1 MNRAP
6 VLVIGIGNPS
16 RGDDA
21 LGPAVVARLEELLAP
36 EVSGGQVET
45 LVDFQ
50 LQIEHTLDI
59 AGRDKV
65 FIVDAS
71 VSAAGPLAIGRIAP
85 SDAPSPFSH
94 AMSPADLLGVYERTF
109 GPAPPVWAVAVRGRT
124 FELGDPLGE
133 EALAHVEPAAK
144 AIVAEVRAP
153 RESGARMTVKGTVQ
167 GVGFRPWVV
176 AQATRLG
183 LSGTVHNT
191 HDGVVLEAWGSDAAL
206 AELRRLVA
214 ESPPAGASVE
224 SLAVEATTSTS
235 PSPGFRIAPSTS
247 GPPTGGLEGAPRLAI
262 PPDVATCD
270 ACLAEVED
278 PDDRRYRYAFTS
290 CAACGPRLAIARG
303 LPFDRARTTMRD
315 FPLCVACR
323 AEYESPEDRRFHA
336 QTIACPACGPRL
348 SLVRGDGVAVDG
360 PPPLEAATRML
371 REGHTLA
378 VMGIGAFHLVA
389 DATDSRAVA
398 SVRAAKAREE
408 KPFAVLVESLAW
420 ATRLGEVD
428 AVAAGALGS
437 AARPVVLVP
446 RVPSAVVPE
455 VFGPSEKIGL
465 MLPSTPLHHLLVR
478 GVGRPLVMTSGNPT
492 GGPAIVDVDEALR
505 RLGPKVGALL
515 LHDRPIAR
523 RVEDSV
529 VASTPRGLRVVRR
542 SRGYAPRAIR
552 LRVAAPEPIVAYGAH
567 DRACACVVVGDR
579 AYCTPHLGDTSYVEG
594 ERAFE
599 HDLAGFEDLL
609 GVRPAVVAHDLHPD
623 YTTTRLA
630 LRRSARVHV
639 GVQHHVAHVR
649 AVMAEHGLDEPVI
662 GVAFDGTGFGP
673 DGTLWGGEI
682 LTVDGAHEHRVATF
696 RPLGLP
702 GGERAIRDVAKVAYA
717 ALVDAFGDAEAK
729 ALAPRFQAF
738 SRLPDGTLARLSILL
753 GLDGTP
759 RARGLGRLFDAVG
772 ALVTGLSVASFDGH
786 VAARLEDVAAP
797 GAHLPYPITLPST
810 LTKNELSAPSAEIDP
825 RPTVRAVV
833 TDLLDGVS
841 PGTVSARFHA
851 TIAYAT
857 STVAELARGSFGFR
871 RVVLSGGAFMNR
883 ILEEDVR
890 RRLADDLVS
899 SAVSVPTNDGGI
911 ALGQA
916 HAAVLALTTNPA
928 YGEG

>member
-1 MNRAP
+1 M
-6 VLVIGIGNPS
+6 LVIGIGNPS

-21 LGPAVVARLEELLAP
+21 LGPAVVARLEELLRA
-36 EVSGGQVET
+36 ELAGGQVET

-71 VSAAGPLAIGRIAP
+71 VSAADPLAIGRVAAN
-85 SDAPSPFSH
+85 DAPSPFSH

-109 GPAPPVWAVAVRGRT
+109 GPAPPVWTVAVRGRT
-124 FELGDPLGE
+124 FELGAPIGD
-133 EALAHVEPAAK
+133 EALAHVEPAAR
-144 AIVAEVRAP
+144 AIVAEVRASGE
-153 RESGARMTVKGTVQ
+153 RGARLTVRGTVQ

-183 LSGTVHNT
+183 LSGNVHNT
-191 HDGVVLEAWGSDAAL
+191 HDGVVLEAWGGEAAL
-206 AELRRLVA
+206 TELERLVTEA
-214 ESPPAGASVE
+214 PPAGSSVE
-224 SLAVEATTSTS
+224 SLLVETTTSTS
-235 PSPGFRIAPSTS
+235 PSPGFRIAPST
-247 GPPTGGLEGAPRLAI
+247 GGVPGAPRVVSI

-270 ACLAEVED
+270 ACLAEVDD
-278 PDDRRYRYAFTS
+278 PEGRRYRYAFTS
-290 CAACGPRLAIARG
+290 CAACGPRLAIAQG

-315 FPLCVACR
+315 FPLCVDCR
-323 AEYESPEDRRFHA
+323 AEYESPQDRRFHA

-348 SLVRGDGVAVDG
+348 SLVRGDGAAVDG
-360 PPPLEAATRML
+360 PPLETATRML
-371 REGHTLA
+371 REGHSLA

-420 ATRLGEVD
+420 ASRLGEVD
-428 AVAAGALGS
+428 PVAAGALES

-446 RVPSAVVPE
+446 RRPSAIVPE

-492 GGPAIVDVDEALR
+492 GGPAIVDLDEALR
-505 RLGPKVGALL
+505 RLGPKVDALL
-515 LHDRPIAR
+515 VHDRPIAR

-542 SRGYAPRAIR
+542 SRGYAPHAIR

-630 LRRSARVHV
+630 LRRGARLHV

-649 AVMAEHGLDEPVI
+649 AVMAEHGLDEPVV
-662 GVAFDGTGFGP
+662 GVALDGTGFGP
-673 DGTLWGGEI
+673 DGTLWGAEI
-682 LTVDGAHEHRVATF
+682 LTLDGAREHRVATF

-702 GGERAIRDVAKVAYA
+702 GGERAIRDVAKVAYG
-717 ALVDAFGDAEAK
+717 ALVDAFGDAEAR
-729 ALAPRFQAF
+729 ALSRRFPAF
-738 SRLPDGTLARLSILL
+738 SRLSDDTLARLSILL
-753 GLDGTP
+753 GLDATP

-810 LTKNELSAPSAEIDP
+810 LTKNELSAPSDEIDP

-851 TIAYAT
+851 TITHAA
-857 STVAELARGSFGFR
+857 STVAELARGTLGFR

-883 ILEEDVR
+883 ILEEGVR
-890 RRLADDLVS
+890 RRLGEGLVS

-916 HAAVLALTTNPA
+916 HAAVLALVTNPA
-928 YGEG
+928 YGES

>member
-1 MNRAP
+1 MTRAP

-21 LGPAVVARLEELLAP
+21 LGPAVVGRLEELLRA
-36 EVSGGQVET
+36 ELAGGQVET

-59 AGRDKV
+59 SGRDKV

-71 VSAAGPLAIGRIAP
+71 VSAAGPFAIGRVAAN
-85 SDAPSPFSH
+85 DAPSPFSH
-94 AMSPADLLGVYERTF
+94 AMSPAELLGVYERTF

-124 FELGDPLGE
+124 FELGAPIGD
-133 EALAHVEPAAK
+133 EALAHVEPAAR
-144 AIVAEVRAP
+144 AIVAEVRATGD
-153 RESGARMTVKGTVQ
+153 RGARLTVRGTVQ

-191 HDGVVLEAWGSDAAL
+191 LDGVVLEAWGSEAGL
-206 AELRRLVA
+206 TELGRLVTEA
-214 ESPPAGASVE
+214 PPAGASVE
-224 SLAVEATTSTS
+224 SLVVEATTSIS
-235 PSPGFRIAPSTS
+235 PGSGFRIAPSTCEA
-247 GPPTGGLEGAPRLAI
+247 PTGGVEGATRVAI

-270 ACLAEVED
+270 ACLAEVDD
-278 PDDRRYRYAFTS
+278 PRDRRYRYPFTS

-303 LPFDRARTTMRD
+303 LPFDRARTTMCD

-348 SLVRGDGVAVDG
+348 SLVHGDGAAVSG
-360 PPPLEAATRML
+360 SPLEAATQML

-420 ATRLGEVD
+420 ASRLGEVD
-428 AVAAGALGS
+428 AVAAGALES
-437 AARPVVLVP
+437 PARPVVLVP
-446 RVPSAVVPE
+446 RRPSAIVPE

-505 RLGPKVGALL
+505 RLGPKVDALL
-515 LHDRPIAR
+515 VHDRPIAR

-542 SRGYAPRAIR
+542 SRGYAPHAIR

-630 LRRSARVHV
+630 LRRGARLHV

-649 AVMAEHGLDEPVI
+649 AVMAEHGLDEPVV

-682 LTVDGAHEHRVATF
+682 LTLDGLRERRVATF

-702 GGERAIRDVAKVAYA
+702 GGERAIRDVAKVAYT
-717 ALVDAFGDAEAK
+717 ALVDAFGDAEAR
-729 ALAPRFQAF
+729 ALSRRFPAF
-738 SRLPDGTLARLSILL
+738 SRLSDDTLARLSILL
-753 GLDGTP
+753 GLDATP

-810 LTKNELSAPSAEIDP
+810 LTENELSTTAAEIDP

-833 TDLLDGVS
+833 ADLLDGAS
-841 PGTVSARFHA
+841 PSTVAARFHA
-851 TIAYAT
+851 TIAYAA
-857 STVAELARGSFGFR
+857 STIAELARATFGFR

-883 ILEEDVR
+883 LLEDGIR
-890 RRLADDLVS
+890 HRLGEGLVS

-916 HAAVLALTTNPA
+916 HAAVLALVTNPA
-928 YGEG
+928 YGES

>member
-1 MNRAP
+1 MTRAP

-21 LGPAVVARLEELLAP
+21 LGPAVVARLEELLRA
-36 EVSGGQVET
+36 ELAGGQVET

-59 AGRDKV
+59 SGRDKV

-71 VSAAGPLAIGRIAP
+71 VGAASPLAIGRVAAN
-85 SDAPSPFSH
+85 DTPSPFSH
-94 AMSPADLLGVYERTF
+94 AMSPAELLGVYERTF

-124 FELGDPLGE
+124 FELGAPIGD
-133 EALAHVEPAAK
+133 EALAHVEPAAR
-144 AIVAEVRAP
+144 AIVAEVRATGD
-153 RESGARMTVKGTVQ
+153 RGARLTVRGTVQ

-191 HDGVVLEAWGSDAAL
+191 LDGVVLEAWGSEAGL
-206 AELRRLVA
+206 TELGRLVTEA
-214 ESPPAGASVE
+214 PPAGASVE
-224 SLAVEATTSTS
+224 SLMVEATTSIS
-235 PSPGFRIAPSTS
+235 PGSGFRIAPSTCEAS
-247 GPPTGGLEGAPRLAI
+247 TGGVESAPRLAI

-270 ACLAEVED
+270 ACLAEVDD
-278 PDDRRYRYAFTS
+278 PSDRRYRYAFTS

-303 LPFDRARTTMRD
+303 LPFDRARTTMCD

-348 SLVRGDGVAVDG
+348 SLVHGDGAAVSG
-360 PPPLEAATRML
+360 SPLETATRML

-389 DATDSRAVA
+389 DATDARAVA

-420 ATRLGEVD
+420 ASRLGEVD
-428 AVAAGALGS
+428 AVAAGALVS
-437 AARPVVLVP
+437 PARPVVLVP
-446 RVPSAVVPE
+446 RRPSAIVPE

-505 RLGPKVGALL
+505 RLGPKVDALL
-515 LHDRPIAR
+515 VHDRPIAR

-542 SRGYAPRAIR
+542 SRGYAPHAIR

-630 LRRSARVHV
+630 LRRGARLHV

-649 AVMAEHGLDEPVI
+649 AVMAEHGLDEPVV

-682 LTVDGAHEHRVATF
+682 LTLDGLRERRVATF

-717 ALVDAFGDAEAK
+717 ALVDAFGDAEAR
-729 ALAPRFQAF
+729 ALSRRFPAF
-738 SRLPDGTLARLSILL
+738 YRLSDDTLARLSILL
-753 GLDGTP
+753 GLDATP

-786 VAARLEDVAAP
+786 VAARLEDAAAP

-810 LTKNELSAPSAEIDP
+810 LTENELSATAAEIDP

-833 TDLLDGVS
+833 TDLLDGAS
-841 PGTVSARFHA
+841 PSTVSARFHA
-851 TIAYAT
+851 TIAHAA
-857 STVAELARGSFGFR
+857 STIAELARATFGFR

-883 ILEEDVR
+883 LLEDGIR
-890 RRLADDLVS
+890 HRLGEGLVS

-916 HAAVLALTTNPA
+916 HAAVLALVTNPA
-928 YGEG
+928 YGES

>member
-1 MNRAP
+1 VTRAP

-21 LGPAVVARLEELLAP
+21 LGPAVVERLEELLRA
-36 EVSGGQVET
+36 ELAGGQVET

-59 AGRDKV
+59 SGRDKV

-71 VSAAGPLAIGRIAP
+71 VSAAGPFAIGRVAAN
-85 SDAPSPFSH
+85 DAPSPFSH
-94 AMSPADLLGVYERTF
+94 AMSPAELLGVYERTF

-124 FELGDPLGE
+124 FELGAPIGD
-133 EALAHVEPAAK
+133 EALAHVEPAAR
-144 AIVAEVRAP
+144 AIVAEVRATGD
-153 RESGARMTVKGTVQ
+153 RGARLTVRGTVQ

-191 HDGVVLEAWGSDAAL
+191 LDGVVLEAWGSEAGL
-206 AELRRLVA
+206 TELGRLVTEA
-214 ESPPAGASVE
+214 PPAGASVE
-224 SLAVEATTSTS
+224 SLVVEATTSIS
-235 PSPGFRIAPSTS
+235 PGSGFRIAPSTCEA
-247 GPPTGGLEGAPRLAI
+247 PTGGVEGATRVAI

-270 ACLAEVED
+270 ACLAEVDD
-278 PDDRRYRYAFTS
+278 PRDRRYRYPFTS

-303 LPFDRARTTMRD
+303 LPFDRARTTMCD

-348 SLVRGDGVAVDG
+348 SLVHGDGAAVSG
-360 PPPLEAATRML
+360 SPLEAATQML

-420 ATRLGEVD
+420 ASRLGEVD
-428 AVAAGALGS
+428 AVAAGALES
-437 AARPVVLVP
+437 PARPVVLVP
-446 RVPSAVVPE
+446 RRPSAIVPE

-505 RLGPKVGALL
+505 RLGPKVDALL
-515 LHDRPIAR
+515 VHDRPIAR

-542 SRGYAPRAIR
+542 SRGYAPHAIR

-630 LRRSARVHV
+630 LRRGARLHV

-649 AVMAEHGLDEPVI
+649 AVMAEHGLDEPVV

-682 LTVDGAHEHRVATF
+682 LTLDGLRERRVATF

-702 GGERAIRDVAKVAYA
+702 GGERAIRDVAKVAYT
-717 ALVDAFGDAEAK
+717 ALVDAFGDAEAR
-729 ALAPRFQAF
+729 ALSRRFPAF
-738 SRLPDGTLARLSILL
+738 SRLSDDTLARLSILL
-753 GLDGTP
+753 GLDATP

-810 LTKNELSAPSAEIDP
+810 LTENELSTTAAEIDP

-833 TDLLDGVS
+833 ADLLDGAS
-841 PGTVSARFHA
+841 PSTVAARFHA
-851 TIAYAT
+851 TIAYAA
-857 STVAELARGSFGFR
+857 STIAELARATFGFR

-883 ILEEDVR
+883 LLEDGIR
-890 RRLADDLVS
+890 HRLGEGLVS

-916 HAAVLALTTNPA
+916 HAAVLALVTNPA
-928 YGEG
+928 YGES

>member
-1 MNRAP
+1 MTRAP

-21 LGPAVVARLEELLAP
+21 LGPAVVARLEELLRA
-36 EVSGGQVET
+36 ELAGGQVET

-59 AGRDKV
+59 SGRDKV

-71 VSAAGPLAIGRIAP
+71 VSAASPLAIGRVAAN
-85 SDAPSPFSH
+85 DAPSPFSH
-94 AMSPADLLGVYERTF
+94 AMSPAELLGVYERTF

-124 FELGDPLGE
+124 FELGAPIGD
-133 EALAHVEPAAK
+133 EALAHVEPAAR
-144 AIVAEVRAP
+144 AIVAEVRATGD
-153 RESGARMTVKGTVQ
+153 RGARLTVRGTVQ

-191 HDGVVLEAWGSDAAL
+191 LDGVVLEAWGSEAGL
-206 AELRRLVA
+206 TELGRLVTEA
-214 ESPPAGASVE
+214 PPAGASVE
-224 SLAVEATTSTS
+224 SLMVEATTSIS
-235 PSPGFRIAPSTS
+235 PGSGFRIAPSTCEA
-247 GPPTGGLEGAPRLAI
+247 PTGGVESAPRLAI

-270 ACLAEVED
+270 ACLAEVDD
-278 PDDRRYRYAFTS
+278 PSDRRYRYAFTS

-303 LPFDRARTTMRD
+303 LPFDRARTTMCD

-348 SLVRGDGVAVDG
+348 SLVHGDGAAASG
-360 PPPLEAATRML
+360 SPLETATRML

-389 DATDSRAVA
+389 DATDARAVA

-420 ATRLGEVD
+420 ASRLGEVD
-428 AVAAGALGS
+428 AVAAGALES
-437 AARPVVLVP
+437 PARPVVLVP
-446 RVPSAVVPE
+446 RRPSAIVPE

-505 RLGPKVGALL
+505 RLGPKVDALL
-515 LHDRPIAR
+515 VHDRPIAR

-542 SRGYAPRAIR
+542 SRGYAPHAIR

-630 LRRSARVHV
+630 LRRGARLHV

-649 AVMAEHGLDEPVI
+649 AVMAEHGLDEPVV

-682 LTVDGAHEHRVATF
+682 LTLDGLRERRVATF

-717 ALVDAFGDAEAK
+717 ALVDAFGDAEAR
-729 ALAPRFQAF
+729 ALSRRFPAF
-738 SRLPDGTLARLSILL
+738 SRLSDDTLARLSILL
-753 GLDGTP
+753 GLDATP

-810 LTKNELSAPSAEIDP
+810 LTENELSATAAEIDP

-833 TDLLDGVS
+833 ADLLDGAS
-841 PGTVSARFHA
+841 PSTVSARFHA
-851 TIAYAT
+851 TIAHAA
-857 STVAELARGSFGFR
+857 STIAELARATFGVR
-871 RVVLSGGAFMNR
+871 RVVLSGGAFVNR
-883 ILEEDVR
+883 LLEDGIR
-890 RRLADDLVS
+890 HRLGEGLVS

-916 HAAVLALTTNPA
+916 HAAVLALVTNPA
-928 YGEG
+928 YGES

>member
-1 MNRAP
+1 MTRAP

-21 LGPAVVARLEELLAP
+21 LGPAVVGRLEELLRA
-36 EVSGGQVET
+36 ELAGGQVET

-59 AGRDKV
+59 SGRDKV

-71 VSAAGPLAIGRIAP
+71 VSAAGPFAIGRVAAN
-85 SDAPSPFSH
+85 DAPSPFSH
-94 AMSPADLLGVYERTF
+94 AMSPAELLGVYERTF

-124 FELGDPLGE
+124 FELGAPIGD
-133 EALAHVEPAAK
+133 EALAHVEPAAR
-144 AIVAEVRAP
+144 AIVAEVRATGD
-153 RESGARMTVKGTVQ
+153 RGARLTVRGTVQ

-191 HDGVVLEAWGSDAAL
+191 LDGVVLEAWGSEAGL
-206 AELRRLVA
+206 TELGRLVTEA
-214 ESPPAGASVE
+214 PPAGASVE
-224 SLAVEATTSTS
+224 SLVVEATTSIS
-235 PSPGFRIAPSTS
+235 PSPGFRIAPSTCEA
-247 GPPTGGLEGAPRLAI
+247 PTGGVEGATRVAI

-270 ACLAEVED
+270 ACLAEVDD
-278 PDDRRYRYAFTS
+278 PRDRRYCYPFTS
-290 CAACGPRLAIARG
+290 CAACGPRLAVARG
-303 LPFDRARTTMRD
+303 LPFDRARTTMCD

-348 SLVRGDGVAVDG
+348 SLVHGDGAAVSG
-360 PPPLEAATRML
+360 SPLETATRML

-420 ATRLGEVD
+420 ASRLGEVD
-428 AVAAGALGS
+428 AVAAGALES
-437 AARPVVLVP
+437 PARPVVLVP
-446 RVPSAVVPE
+446 RRPSAIVPE

-505 RLGPKVGALL
+505 RLGPKVDALL
-515 LHDRPIAR
+515 VHDRPIAR

-542 SRGYAPRAIR
+542 SRGYAPHAIR

-630 LRRSARVHV
+630 LRRGARLHV

-649 AVMAEHGLDEPVI
+649 AVMAEHGLDEPVV

-682 LTVDGAHEHRVATF
+682 LTLDGLRERRVATF

-729 ALAPRFQAF
+729 ALSRRFPAF
-738 SRLPDGTLARLSILL
+738 YRLSDDTLARLSILL
-753 GLDGTP
+753 GLDATP

-810 LTKNELSAPSAEIDP
+810 LTENELSATADEIDP

-833 TDLLDGVS
+833 ADLLDGAS
-841 PGTVSARFHA
+841 PSTVSARFHA
-851 TIAYAT
+851 TIAHAA
-857 STVAELARGSFGFR
+857 STIAELARATFGVR

-883 ILEEDVR
+883 LLEDGIR
-890 RRLADDLVS
+890 HRLGEGLVS

-916 HAAVLALTTNPA
+916 HAAVLALVTNPA
-928 YGEG
+928 YGES

>member
-1 MNRAP
+1 MTRAP

-21 LGPAVVARLEELLAP
+21 LGPAVVARLEELLRA
-36 EVSGGQVET
+36 ELAGGQVET

-59 AGRDKV
+59 SGRDKV

-71 VSAAGPLAIGRIAP
+71 VGAASPLAIGRVAAN
-85 SDAPSPFSH
+85 DAPSPFSH
-94 AMSPADLLGVYERTF
+94 AMSPAELLGVYERTF

-124 FELGDPLGE
+124 FELGAPIGD
-133 EALAHVEPAAK
+133 EALAHVEPAAR
-144 AIVAEVRAP
+144 AIVAEVRATGD
-153 RESGARMTVKGTVQ
+153 RGARLTVRGTVQ

-191 HDGVVLEAWGSDAAL
+191 LDGVVLEAWGSEAGL
-206 AELRRLVA
+206 TELGRLVTEA
-214 ESPPAGASVE
+214 PPAGASVE
-224 SLAVEATTSTS
+224 SLMVEATTSIS
-235 PSPGFRIAPSTS
+235 PGSGFRIAPSTCEA
-247 GPPTGGLEGAPRLAI
+247 PTGGVESAPRLAI

-270 ACLAEVED
+270 ACLAEVDD
-278 PDDRRYRYAFTS
+278 PSDRRYRYAFTS
-290 CAACGPRLAIARG
+290 CATCGPRLAIARG
-303 LPFDRARTTMRD
+303 LPFDRARTTMCD

-348 SLVRGDGVAVDG
+348 SLVHGDGAAVSG
-360 PPPLEAATRML
+360 SPLETATRML

-389 DATDSRAVA
+389 DATDARAVA

-420 ATRLGEVD
+420 ASRLGEVD
-428 AVAAGALGS
+428 AVAAGALVS
-437 AARPVVLVP
+437 PARPVVLVP
-446 RVPSAVVPE
+446 RRPSAIVPE

-505 RLGPKVGALL
+505 RLGPKVDALL
-515 LHDRPIAR
+515 VHDRPIAR

-542 SRGYAPRAIR
+542 SRGYAPHAIR

-594 ERAFE
+594 EGAFE

-630 LRRSARVHV
+630 LRRGARLHV

-649 AVMAEHGLDEPVI
+649 AVMAEHALDEPVV

-682 LTVDGAHEHRVATF
+682 LTLDGLRERRVATF

-729 ALAPRFQAF
+729 ALSRRFPAF
-738 SRLPDGTLARLSILL
+738 SRLSDDTLARLSILL
-753 GLDGTP
+753 GLDATP

-810 LTKNELSAPSAEIDP
+810 LTENELSATAAEIDP

-833 TDLLDGVS
+833 ADLLDGAS
-841 PGTVSARFHA
+841 PSTVSARFHA
-851 TIAYAT
+851 TIAHAA
-857 STVAELARGSFGFR
+857 STIAELARVTFGFR

-883 ILEEDVR
+883 LLEDGIR
-890 RRLADDLVS
+890 HRLGEGLVS

-916 HAAVLALTTNPA
+916 HAAVLALVTNPA
-928 YGEG
+928 YGES